1 MGHVANLGFCDN
13 SMIISKDSYND
24 KIQQQMNDQVNHD
37 VTMEQNIRPLFY
49 KIIMKTVQHGKT
61 AYDLMLR
68 KMQDSKLKI
77 IITEML

>member
-1 MGHVANLGFCDN
+1 
-13 SMIISKDSYND
+13 
-24 KIQQQMNDQVNHD
+24 
-37 VTMEQNIRPLFY
+37 
-49 KIIMKTVQHGKT
+49 MKTVQHGKT

>member
-1 MGHVANLGFCDN
+1 
-13 SMIISKDSYND
+13 
-24 KIQQQMNDQVNHD
+24 
-37 VTMEQNIRPLFY
+37 
-49 KIIMKTVQHGKT
+49 MKTVQRGKT